1 MKRIVLALMA
11 VFAFCFQSVC
21 AQDAPIKIVTGH
33 PDLKVQVKRCVA
45 NGDQVF
51 VDLTFM
57 DEAEDVEAAILSD
70 GGCSEVQDSEGNT
83 YLGYPNLFCKIGNG
97 GYTTL
102 PPSFTL
108 IEGVPVKVSF
118 KLVKVPSSAESI
130 ARMKIR
136 LDSKKYG
143 APNYVTIKNIPITR
157 D

>member
-1 MKRIVLALMA
+1 MKKILLIMMAMFALG
-11 VFAFCFQSVC
+11 
-21 AQDAPIKIVTGH
+21 AQNVSAQETPMKIVSGN

-57 DEAEDVEAAILSD
+57 DEAEDVEAVILCN
-70 GGCSEVQDSEGNT
+70 GWTEVQDSDGNT
-83 YLGYPNLFCKIGNG
+83 YNGYPNLFCKIAKGE
-97 GYTTL
+97 YTPY

-108 IEGVPVKVSF
+108 LESTPIKVSF
-118 KLVKVPSSAESI
+118 KLDKVPSSVESI

-136 LDSKKYG
+136 MESKKYG
-143 APNYVTIKNIPITR
+143 IPNYVTIKNIPISR